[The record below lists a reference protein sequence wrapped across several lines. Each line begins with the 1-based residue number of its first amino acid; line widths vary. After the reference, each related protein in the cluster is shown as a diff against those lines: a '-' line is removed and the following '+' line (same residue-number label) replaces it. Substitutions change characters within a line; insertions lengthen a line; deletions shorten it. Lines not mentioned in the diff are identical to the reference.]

1 MVIHSLMGFPRSF
14 GPPQSIQS
22 LPASARLL
30 QLGLRHAIATCRCT
44 WPRQHRK
51 LRLQST
57 QRGGLWAVFLTWH
70 RRGKRWETSKS
81 LYEFSLNCGN
91 IMEHPLW
98 ILGHVRNFFAGSVLI
113 LVVLWGF
120 LGNSWTS
127 KFLSGPVM
135 AVPVEDCPGDSRTLT
150 PRTILPTLKCNHT
163 TENQTYILELQMNDF
178 TIKTQ

>member
-57 QRGGLWAVFLTWH
+57 QRGGLWAVFLTWQ
-70 RRGKRWETSKS
+70 RGGKRWETAKS
-81 LYEFSLNCGN
+81 LYKFSRNCGN
-91 IMEHPLW
+91 IMEHPMW
-98 ILGHVRNFFAGSVLI
+98 ILGHVRI
-113 LVVLWGF
+113 F
-120 LGNSWTS
+120 LLDLFWFWLYCEDSWEIHGHPSFSQGRWWLSQLKIALGTVGPWHQEPSCQPWNVTTQQKIKHTS
-127 KFLSGPVM
+127 SNYKWM
-135 AVPVEDCPGDSRTLT
+135 TL
-150 PRTILPTLKCNHT
+150 L
-163 TENQTYILELQMNDF
+163 
-178 TIKTQ
+178 